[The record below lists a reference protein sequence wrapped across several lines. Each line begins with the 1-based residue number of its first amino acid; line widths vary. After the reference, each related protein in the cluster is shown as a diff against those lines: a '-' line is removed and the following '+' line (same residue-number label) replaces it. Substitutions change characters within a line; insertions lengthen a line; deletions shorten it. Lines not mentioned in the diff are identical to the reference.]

1 MTFTSTSFAQQALAS
16 VSALFASFVLI
27 SAAIGPV
34 PLV

>member
-1 MTFTSTSFAQQALAS
+1 MQFANTRFAQQALAS

-34 PLV
+34 PLA